1 MTAKRHRILVVDD
14 EPDIRQLIGQLLED
28 DNYLVTEV
36 HDAAAA
42 RTAVRMEKFDAI
54 LLDIWMPGVDGITLL
69 KEWQDAQLGVPVVM
83 MSAHGSIETAVEA
96 TQHGALDFLEKPF
109 SSGRLSVTVR
119 NAVARRESAA
129 DGKSGGIAE
138 KPSAKTALIGF
149 SAPMKRLR
157 EQVRNIVAT
166 GCKVMIVGEAGSG
179 KKFTARYIHESRFSA
194 DAPFVTLN
202 WLADPP
208 ARYAAAAA
216 LEAARGGTLLIPS
229 VEAHD
234 GYSQVR
240 LLGLLNDIG
249 ALALAQPDAA
259 PTVIATAGADIK
271 SHVATGALRSDIFQI
286 LNELTVEVPP
296 LRERAEDIP
305 ELVGYLG
312 DQFSQDENLPYKRF
326 STAALNALR
335 NHSWDGNIQELK
347 NVVYQMLLHGS
358 EEMISGIDIETQIA
372 KTSVT
377 PVFAAAAA
385 PAANADTEH
394 RLTFRDARNE
404 FERRY
409 LLNNLKAC
417 STFTEMAS
425 RTGLHR
431 SSLFRKLKE
440 HSIDIL
446 PSGESEKLAQEKVK

>member
-1 MTAKRHRILVVDD
+1 MTAKRNRILVVDD

-42 RTAVRMEKFDAI
+42 RTAVRMERFDAI
-54 LLDIWMPGVDGITLL
+54 LLDIWMPGIDGITLL
-69 KEWQDAQLGVPVVM
+69 KEWQEAKLGVPVVM

-119 NAVARRESAA
+119 NAVASRESATE
-129 DGKSGGIAE
+129 DKSGVTPE
-138 KPSAKTALIGF
+138 KPSTKVTLIGS

-157 EQVRNIVAT
+157 EQLRNIVAT

-194 DAPFVTLN
+194 EAPFVTLN

-208 ARYAAAAA
+208 DQHAAAAA
-216 LEAARGGTLLIPS
+216 LQAARGGTLLIPS

-234 GYSQVR
+234 GYGQVR

-249 ALALAQPDAA
+249 ALAASEPDATPA
-259 PTVIATAGADIK
+259 VIATAGADIR
-271 SHVATGALRSDIFQI
+271 SHLAEGVLRSDIFQI
-286 LNELTVEVPP
+286 MNELTVEIPP

-335 NHSWDGNIQELK
+335 NHRWDGNVQELK
-347 NVVYQMLLHGS
+347 NIVYQIMLHGS

-372 KTSVT
+372 KTAVM
-377 PVFAAAAA
+377 PVAAAATSA
-385 PAANADTEH
+385 THADTEH
-394 RLTFRDARNE
+394 MLTFRDARNE

-446 PSGESEKLAQEKVK
+446 PSGEAETLGQEKVK